1 MADLY
6 INIMLPSGSARGE
19 EFLYEQGSCNLL
31 KTERFPVKELLNSSY
46 NCLTGCLIV

>member
-19 EFLYEQGSCNLL
+19 EFLYEQGSCNIL
-31 KTERFPVKELLNSSY
+31 KTECFSRKDLLNSCY
-46 NCLTGCLIV
+46 NFLIGCLIV